1 MYRFMGL
8 RRTFGSMSD
17 SVGVDLPHGVV
28 LQIQGHKPQGVA
40 EMHYRVR
47 DLEELAP
54 WHAKYEAWILERASI
69 EQPQEENQKLRTVT
83 AA

>member
-47 DLEELAP
+47 ELEALAP
-54 WHAKYEAWILERASI
+54 WHAKYEAWIIGAGRH
-69 EQPQEENQKLRTVT
+69 
-83 AA
+83 